1 MEEEIVVA
9 KKGNLLVGS
18 IMFIIFGVVLIV
30 LGVIFG
36 LKRTGDEMSMFIAF
50 FAVLGLVMI
59 AVGVYQAVTYKK
71 TPTNLITY
79 KDGLFKFADGTTGTP
94 NEITHVVVKLTRHNG
109 VVSPTGGIE
118 ITRSNGRTISYS
130 NVANVQQVQTEMQLI
145 TDEYNAELYRQA
157 QAEAQSAQH
166 VDPFAEIVAPVA
178 ETSVVSAEPAETVNF
193 AQTVEEHAEPL
204 APVGGVAPVESVAPV
219 EPFNPADG
227 NKS

>member
-1 MEEEIVVA
+1 MDEQVVA

-79 KDGLFKFADGTTGTP
+79 KDGLFKFADAMFIGDR
-94 NEITHVVVKLTRHNG
+94 I
-109 VVSPTGGIE
+109 
-118 ITRSNGRTISYS
+118 ISDKDKP
-130 NVANVQQVQTEMQLI
+130 QDI
-145 TDEYNAELYRQA
+145 
-157 QAEAQSAQH
+157 
-166 VDPFAEIVAPVA
+166 VDK
-178 ETSVVSAEPAETVNF
+178 
-193 AQTVEEHAEPL
+193 
-204 APVGGVAPVESVAPV
+204 
-219 EPFNPADG
+219 D
-227 NKS
+227 